1 MAVLQ
6 LNKHGG
12 KILSNGSYL
21 FSIRMHKNPQYFAF
35 NYGEHKM
42 NKNIHVTIP
51 YILKA
56 SSQDIHF
63 KFISV
68 IFIEGHLNRE

>member
-1 MAVLQ
+1 
-6 LNKHGG
+6 
-12 KILSNGSYL
+12 
-21 FSIRMHKNPQYFAF
+21 MHKNPQYFAF

-42 NKNIHVTIP
+42 NKNIHVTTR

>member
-21 FSIRMHKNPQYFAF
+21 FSIRIHKNPEYFAF
-35 NYGEHKM
+35 NYGKNKM
-42 NKNIHVTIP
+42 NKNIHVTKP
-51 YILKA
+51 TPSKQAVKTFIL
-56 SSQDIHF
+56 S
-63 KFISV
+63 
-68 IFIEGHLNRE
+68 

>member
-21 FSIRMHKNPQYFAF
+21 FSIRMHKNFAF
-35 NYGEHKM
+35 NYGEHEM
-42 NKNIHVTIP
+42 NKNIHVTIT
-51 YILKA
+51 YTLKA
-56 SSQDIHF
+56 NSQDIHF
-63 KFISV
+63 QFISV
-68 IFIEGHLNRE
+68 IFIEGHPNRE

>member
-12 KILSNGSYL
+12 KILSNGFYL
-21 FSIRMHKNPQYFAF
+21 FSIRMHKNPEYFTF
-35 NYGEHKM
+35 NYGENKM
-42 NKNIHVTIP
+42 NKHVHVTKP

-56 SSQDIHF
+56 SS
-63 KFISV
+63 
-68 IFIEGHLNRE
+68 

>member
-1 MAVLQ
+1 
-6 LNKHGG
+6 
-12 KILSNGSYL
+12 
-21 FSIRMHKNPQYFAF
+21 MHKNPQYFAF

-42 NKNIHVTIP
+42 KKNIHVTTT

-56 SSQDIHF
+56 NSQDIHF